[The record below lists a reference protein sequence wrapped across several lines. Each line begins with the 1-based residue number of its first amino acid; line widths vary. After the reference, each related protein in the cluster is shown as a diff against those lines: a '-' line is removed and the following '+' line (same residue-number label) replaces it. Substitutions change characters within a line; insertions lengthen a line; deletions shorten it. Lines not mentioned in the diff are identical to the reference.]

1 VILKELKVLCFEAL
15 LQVLIIQDLWN
26 FAAERVFANPG
37 PVFAAAKR
45 KCGNCAATVPRLRA
59 SAHCGV

>member
-1 VILKELKVLCFEAL
+1 MILKELKVLCFDTF
-15 LQVLIIQDLWN
+15 LQVLIIQDLRN
-26 FAAERVFANPG
+26 FAAERVLANPDRI
-37 PVFAAAKR
+37 FAAAKR